1 MAYILSIFRNIIP
14 KNLPT
19 YLGRWKIEYCNVK
32 INNIVKLANED
43 HCGSCSQ
50 YPLDK
55 LNTKY
60 KQRKIKFLENKFLEK
75 T

>member
-1 MAYILSIFRNIIP
+1 MNFIISIIKNITS
-14 KNLPT
+14 KEVPT
-19 YLGRWKIEYCNVK
+19 YLGRWRIEYCNVK

-50 YPLDK
+50 NSIDK
-55 LNTKY
+55 INFTN
-60 KQRKIKFLENKFLEK
+60 KQSEIKGILHKFI